1 MILDEVLAITSFP
14 MFEAVFFTVFT
25 GFEDGGAFS
34 AGNALSTTSPTTKSA
49 VVF

>member
-1 MILDEVLAITSFP
+1 

-25 GFEDGGAFS
+25 GFEDGGAL